1 MIQSEWNVLKH
12 IRFSV
17 FPPFIEECDD
27 TTTKS
32 DNDKSDINNPNEI
45 FYVKHEKT
53 EKNANSGQRK
63 SQKVQ
68 NPKSSFPKKAKGV
81 PRKSSTQS
89 RSGNDVSKEP
99 KTTPTTKREFR
110 RSISSESSLS
120 SRPSSSGTRETV
132 AEKIIRQPWYSIVS
146 INLHNPYFQGEIS
159 EKSWKRT
166 CHFNFQDHKDDQ
178 DNKDGS
184 PQKIDSQD
192 SGKGTFKDEE
202 DFDICLACQRW
213 KQGKTTTERK
223 G

>member
-12 IRFSV
+12 IRF
-17 FPPFIEECDD
+17 FPPFIEECD

-53 EKNANSGQRK
+53 EKNAKSEQRK
-63 SQKVQ
+63 SQKLQ

-110 RSISSESSLS
+110 RSISSESS
-120 SRPSSSGTRETV
+120 PPSSGTRETV
-132 AEKIIRQPWYSIVS
+132 AEKIVTDY
-146 INLHNPYFQGEIS
+146 
-159 EKSWKRT
+159 
-166 CHFNFQDHKDDQ
+166 
-178 DNKDGS
+178 
-184 PQKIDSQD
+184 
-192 SGKGTFKDEE
+192 
-202 DFDICLACQRW
+202 
-213 KQGKTTTERK
+213 
-223 G
+223 

>member
-1 MIQSEWNVLKH
+1 MIQSEWNILKH

-17 FPPFIEECDD
+17 FPPFIEECD
-27 TTTKS
+27 TATKS

-53 EKNANSGQRK
+53 EKNANSEQRK

-110 RSISSESSLS
+110 HSISSESSLS

-132 AEKIIRQPWYSIVS
+132 AEKIVTDY
-146 INLHNPYFQGEIS
+146 
-159 EKSWKRT
+159 
-166 CHFNFQDHKDDQ
+166 
-178 DNKDGS
+178 
-184 PQKIDSQD
+184 
-192 SGKGTFKDEE
+192 
-202 DFDICLACQRW
+202 
-213 KQGKTTTERK
+213 
-223 G
+223 

>member
-1 MIQSEWNVLKH
+1 MKYSMWN
-12 IRFSV
+12 IR
-17 FPPFIEECDD
+17 
-27 TTTKS
+27 KQ
-32 DNDKSDINNPNEI
+32 K
-45 FYVKHEKT
+45 
-53 EKNANSGQRK
+53 RM
-63 SQKVQ
+63 QKVNRERTKKLK

-99 KTTPTTKREFR
+99 KTTPTTKQEFR

-132 AEKIIRQPWYSIVS
+132 AEKILRQPWYSILS

-166 CHFNFQDHKDDQ
+166 CHSNFEGHKDDQ